1 MVEEEEEM
9 SAIFDME
16 KDVTNEEKIWHL
28 EVKLLTLSCGQ
39 YQVFEIH
46 YIVLRLVGWNASF

>member
-28 EVKLLTLSCGQ
+28 EVK
-39 YQVFEIH
+39 
-46 YIVLRLVGWNASF
+46 